1 MPSLNPKTARSS
13 PGPRQ
18 TVSTRLLRRRDG
30 RGEVVEDALAVEEP
44 LEIAVSNKWGSHSLT
59 VTLRTPGE
67 ERALACGFLFSEGI
81 VRGREDVR
89 SVRYREEVETTLPA
103 QRITVRLADEVDFSP
118 ERHRRNFPISAACG
132 ACGKSVLE
140 ALRVFR
146 DKPLRL
152 LTGERVSET
161 RLGKMAEQL
170 RGVQTGFQAT
180 GGLHAAAR
188 FSCGGKL
195 LSSAEDIGRHNAVDK
210 LIGACLEADE
220 MDWSGSILFLSG
232 RLGYDL
238 MQKAIV
244 VGCPIVA
251 SVGAPSS
258 LAVELASL
266 FNITVIGFLKP
277 DRFNVYSVP
286 ERIQFLD
293 E

>member
-1 MPSLNPKTARSS
+1 
-13 PGPRQ
+13 
-18 TVSTRLLRRRDG
+18 
-30 RGEVVEDALAVEEP
+30 
-44 LEIAVSNKWGSHSLT
+44 
-59 VTLRTPGE
+59 
-67 ERALACGFLFSEGI
+67 
-81 VRGREDVR
+81 
-89 SVRYREEVETTLPA
+89 
-103 QRITVRLADEVDFSP
+103 
-118 ERHRRNFPISAACG
+118 
-132 ACGKSVLE
+132 
-140 ALRVFR
+140 
-146 DKPLRL
+146 
-152 LTGERVSET
+152 
-161 RLGKMAEQL
+161 MAEQL